1 MLEDPVVGGLVG
13 TTLSCVIG
21 EQFKR
26 LRDGDR
32 CHFILSFNKEYIR
45 FYYENPGI
53 FAADQV
59 E

>member
-1 MLEDPVVGGLVG
+1 MELSYSSPDDVDFYVGSMLEDPVVGGLVG

-32 CHFILSFNKEYIR
+32 FNFR
-45 FYYENPGI
+45 C
-53 FAADQV
+53 
-59 E
+59 